1 MSDYFAYPNNP
12 IGWQAKPR
20 DFTGDNMLGIYTAET
35 TQRFIP
41 GTKYIAWDG
50 REFRYAKSGSAVIAS
65 EACYF
70 AATGYT
76 AITAFAVA
84 GVIGDTSITVPAATH
99 AALAKD
105 ELAGGYILIFTGGS
119 DNQDNQFRGIIGND
133 AAVANALFKVYMDGP
148 LTSTVVVTTS
158 SCETYQNPWMNM
170 THTTGSSTLAK
181 AGVPAV
187 YVSASGYYFWV
198 QTKGPIFVNPQSG
211 VSSGK
216 GMGCFWRNDGSIE
229 DANAALA
236 VTTATY
242 GSSQYAGH
250 IIEGSYDGNGPLF
263 MLQGAYK
270 VS

>member
-1 MSDYFAYPNNP
+1 MSILYEKGPLP
-12 IGWQAKPR
+12 SITTPK
-20 DFTGDNMLGIYTAET
+20 DFTGAYDLSIYAVET

-41 GTKYIAWDG
+41 GTKFTRWDG
-50 REFRYAKSGSAVIAS
+50 AEFRYAKSGSAVIAS

-84 GVIGDTSITVPAATH
+84 GVIGDTQVTVPAATH
-99 AALAKD
+99 AALTKD
-105 ELAGGYILIFTGGS
+105 ELVGGYIVIFTGGA
-119 DNQDNQFRGIIGND
+119 DNQDNQCRLIIGND
-133 AAVANALFKVYMDGP
+133 AAAASALFKVTMDGP

-158 SCETYQNPWMNM
+158 SCETYQNPWANM

-187 YVSASGYYFWV
+187 YVSATGYYFWV
-198 QTKGPIFVNPQSG
+198 QTRGPIFVNPQSG
-211 VSSGK
+211 VVGAK

-263 MLQGAYK
+263 MLQGP
-270 VS
+270 